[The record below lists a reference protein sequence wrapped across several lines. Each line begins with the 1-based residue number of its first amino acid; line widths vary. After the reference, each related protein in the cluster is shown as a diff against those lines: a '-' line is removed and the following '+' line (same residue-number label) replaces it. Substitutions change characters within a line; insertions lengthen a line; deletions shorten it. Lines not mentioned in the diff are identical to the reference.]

1 MSDEIVH
8 PQGAVVT
15 ATEEAPSLNPY
26 DGTNEAYAESD
37 AKLEVEEALQEK
49 AAEEASEP
57 EEDKFASK
65 FAALSRRDKE
75 LREREAEIN
84 NKLALLEEKFA
95 ALENPPKPE
104 KEPELPLEYRLKSN
118 PLETLK
124 EMGLGYDK
132 LTELALNDGK
142 LTTDMQMQLMREELE
157 SKFGSELER
166 LQNELAEKEK
176 AQEEQKYEEVVNNYM
191 NELTEFVNTDQK
203 YELIRANDSVDLVYD
218 VIEDYYNE
226 TGRILDMNE
235 AADQV
240 EAYLEEELDRIVN
253 NTQKLQEKFG
263 LTKAEAEKIVEAQEQ
278 KSSNDSPTLSNTH
291 STVVS
296 KQGSPKTRDESLLAA
311 ASLLKWND

>member
-95 ALENPPKPE
+95 ALENPSEPE